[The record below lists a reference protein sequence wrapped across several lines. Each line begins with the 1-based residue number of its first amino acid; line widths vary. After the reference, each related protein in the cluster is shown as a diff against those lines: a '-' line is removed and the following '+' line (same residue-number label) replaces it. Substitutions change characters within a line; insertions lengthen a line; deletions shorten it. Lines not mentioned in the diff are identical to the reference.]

1 MPPRESRRAASRSR
15 ERSDREQVNVPL
27 LYVPE
32 DNEEAE
38 EHAMTLGRSL
48 GRSLLRRG
56 GLWDFLR
63 LVRSFWRGLR
73 AGAALPLH
81 FAQMGWE
88 LSIEYR
94 VAVAEELEHPHPL
107 ARAL

>member
-48 GRSLLRRG
+48 LRRG
-56 GLWDFLR
+56 GQWDFLR
-63 LVRSFWRGLR
+63 FVRSFWRGLR

-94 VAVAEELEHPHPL
+94 VAVAEELEHPL